1 MTEDIMALPHL
12 ICIEYLGFQRPRAN
26 CAAAE

>member
-12 ICIEYLGFQRPRAN
+12 ICIYLGFQRPRAN